1 MKRIQFVSGELKKVQ
16 LLFLPL
22 NQSHAIGH
30 FSFKKWNFYSIC
42 NSNSKFKERQMIEK
56 QKNKTT
62 QTLRHCVNN
71 RQSKYTLKQRKML
84 TALMHFFVSLQS
96 FFFWVKSRE
105 RNSSATFNQSRCFTC
120 LDRSMVIPRQK
131 VCDEVIDCSDL
142 SDECLCESR
151 VPDVCE
157 VVASRSQLLTSPM

>member
-1 MKRIQFVSGELKKVQ
+1 MDTSALKNGIFIQSVIVT
-16 LLFLPL
+16 
-22 NQSHAIGH
+22 A
-30 FSFKKWNFYSIC
+30 
-42 NSNSKFKERQMIEK
+42 NSKSVKMVEK
-56 QKNKTT
+56 QKNKTK

-96 FFFWVKSRE
+96 FFCVKSRE